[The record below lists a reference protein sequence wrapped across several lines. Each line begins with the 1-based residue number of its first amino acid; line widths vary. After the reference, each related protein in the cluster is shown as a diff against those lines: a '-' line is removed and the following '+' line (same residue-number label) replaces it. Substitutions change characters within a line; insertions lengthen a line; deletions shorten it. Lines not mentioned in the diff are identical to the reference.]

1 MSVVNRFGCPST
13 RGRHI
18 GLHHLG
24 RIDYAIERVLV
35 DESEL
40 ECSLLEG
47 QIVGSRNSATAG
59 IRRAFMLM
67 AAAMFIADGKLSL
80 EDCDILT

>member
-1 MSVVNRFGCPST
+1 MSVHSAA
-13 RGRHI
+13 
-18 GLHHLG
+18 LA
-24 RIDYAIERVLV
+24 AIA
-35 DESEL
+35 
-40 ECSLLEG
+40 
-47 QIVGSRNSATAG
+47 SRNSATAG